1 MIYLELC
8 SWEIN
13 ARDRTEALISLSSS
27 ILYDH
32 TTIPILWKYQFQ
44 PCCHIKSKSVILFYQ
59 KKWVKWVKKIN
70 RVFFFSILWGQK
82 GNLFLPYFPRI
93 IFWFRF
99 KMVTNFPFRYKMVT
113 NYRLDKFNTVESD
126 KHILDQ
132 NRENTMIRKLEDWKD
147 VKWSSWVA

>member
-1 MIYLELC
+1 MLETEQRFWSLWVQVFFMTTLQYL
-8 SWEIN
+8 SFRN
-13 ARDRTEALISLSSS
+13 TNFNPVV
-27 ILYDH
+27 
-32 TTIPILWKYQFQ
+32 T
-44 PCCHIKSKSVILFYQ
+44 IKSKSVILFYQ

-70 RVFFFSILWGQK
+70 HVFFFSILWGQK

-93 IFWFRF
+93 IFWFRY

-113 NYRLDKFNTVESD
+113 NYRLDKFNTVESA

-132 NRENTMIRKLEDWKD
+132 NRENTMIGKLEDWKD

>member
-1 MIYLELC
+1 MLETEQRLWSLWVQVFFMTTLQYL
-8 SWEIN
+8 SFGN
-13 ARDRTEALISLSSS
+13 TNFNPVV
-27 ILYDH
+27 
-32 TTIPILWKYQFQ
+32 T
-44 PCCHIKSKSVILFYQ
+44 IKSKSVILFYQ

-70 RVFFFSILWGQK
+70 HVFFFSILWGQK

-93 IFWFRF
+93 IFWFRY

>member
-1 MIYLELC
+1 MLETEQRLWSLWVQVFFMTTLQYL
-8 SWEIN
+8 SFRN
-13 ARDRTEALISLSSS
+13 TNFNPVV
-27 ILYDH
+27 
-32 TTIPILWKYQFQ
+32 T
-44 PCCHIKSKSVILFYQ
+44 IKSKSVILFYQ

-93 IFWFRF
+93 IFWFRY

>member
-1 MIYLELC
+1 MLETEQRFWSLWVQVFFMTTLQYL
-8 SWEIN
+8 SFGN
-13 ARDRTEALISLSSS
+13 TNFNPVV
-27 ILYDH
+27 
-32 TTIPILWKYQFQ
+32 T
-44 PCCHIKSKSVILFYQ
+44 IKSKSVILFYQ

-93 IFWFRF
+93 IFWFRY

-113 NYRLDKFNTVESD
+113 NYRLHKFNTVESD

>member
-1 MIYLELC
+1 MLETEQRLWSLWVQVFFMTTLQYL
-8 SWEIN
+8 SFGN
-13 ARDRTEALISLSSS
+13 TNFNPVV
-27 ILYDH
+27 
-32 TTIPILWKYQFQ
+32 T
-44 PCCHIKSKSVILFYQ
+44 IKSKSVILFYQ

-132 NRENTMIRKLEDWKD
+132 NRENTMIGKLEDWKD

>member
-1 MIYLELC
+1 MLETEQRLWSLWVQVFFMTTLQYL
-8 SWEIN
+8 SFGN
-13 ARDRTEALISLSSS
+13 TNFNPVV
-27 ILYDH
+27 
-32 TTIPILWKYQFQ
+32 T
-44 PCCHIKSKSVILFYQ
+44 IKSKSVILFYQ

-93 IFWFRF
+93 IFWFRY

-132 NRENTMIRKLEDWKD
+132 NRENTMIRKVEDWKD

>member
-1 MIYLELC
+1 MLETEQRLWSLWVQVFFMTTLQYL
-8 SWEIN
+8 SFGN
-13 ARDRTEALISLSSS
+13 TNFNPVV
-27 ILYDH
+27 
-32 TTIPILWKYQFQ
+32 T
-44 PCCHIKSKSVILFYQ
+44 IKSKSVILFYQ

-93 IFWFRF
+93 IFWFRY

-113 NYRLDKFNTVESD
+113 NYRLHKFNTVESD

>member
-1 MIYLELC
+1 MLETEQRFWSLWVQVFFMTTLQYL
-8 SWEIN
+8 SFGN
-13 ARDRTEALISLSSS
+13 TNFNPVV
-27 ILYDH
+27 
-32 TTIPILWKYQFQ
+32 T
-44 PCCHIKSKSVILFYQ
+44 IKSKSVILFYQ

-132 NRENTMIRKLEDWKD
+132 NRENTMIEKLEDWKD

>member
-1 MIYLELC
+1 MLETEQRLWSLWVQVFFMTTLQYL
-8 SWEIN
+8 SFRN
-13 ARDRTEALISLSSS
+13 TNFNPVV
-27 ILYDH
+27 
-32 TTIPILWKYQFQ
+32 T
-44 PCCHIKSKSVILFYQ
+44 IKSKSVILFYQ

-132 NRENTMIRKLEDWKD
+132 NRENTMIEKLEDWKD